1 MAAAGFQPALVE
13 PTNMT
18 DTLFQVQVPDAS
30 EYWMQMVKCRH
41 ACPVHTDA
49 CGYVTA
55 IAEGRYET
63 AYRIARATNPFA
75 SICGRVCGAPCEAN
89 CRRGSLDAPVAIR
102 ALKRFVTD
110 TYGPETADY
119 ALYREACNR
128 AMLPP
133 NPGDYERI
141 AVVGAGVS
149 GLTVAHDLAR
159 LGAAGA
165 ESHAIDAAVEPALE
179 QAHEVFAGNAF
190 HGGCFFEGAAELAF
204 QDAVHAA
211 GLLFFT

>member
-1 MAAAGFQPALVE
+1 MRV
-13 PTNMT
+13 TNMT

-110 TYGPETADY
+110 TYGPETATTPCI
-119 ALYREACNR
+119 AKPATAPCCRPIR
-128 AMLPP
+128 AIT
-133 NPGDYERI
+133 NASRWSARVFPG
-141 AVVGAGVS
+141 
-149 GLTVAHDLAR
+149 
-159 LGAAGA
+159 
-165 ESHAIDAAVEPALE
+165 
-179 QAHEVFAGNAF
+179 
-190 HGGCFFEGAAELAF
+190 
-204 QDAVHAA
+204 
-211 GLLFFT
+211 